1 MIFAAGCAGASGTQ
15 HDTDSTAAPADSSEA
30 LRLAQGEAFLRLF
43 PVVDPDQ
50 IDIAS
55 PAYDSNGVMKGMV
68 GKWIDSIYLKSL
80 PTERMHIYEYAS
92 PDNPHGGY
100 HAVGRFT
107 QGDYEMLL
115 VRGPGE
121 YASTRIFLWA
131 WHKPTAQIHDHI
143 MVADNW
149 GDAGD
154 AQYTYSWLNSGE
166 KELEVRMAV
175 LESHLDVEDT
185 TGREE
190 SFNDY
195 AIFLF
200 RNGAFDTTGMKQ
212 RRNEAFF
219 RSKLKDKYLEP
230 DSIYVAYHPNSN
242 SESHE

>member
-15 HDTDSTAAPADSSEA
+15 HETDSTATPADSTEA
-30 LRLAQGEAFLRLF
+30 IRMAQGEAFLQLF
-43 PVVDPDQ
+43 PQ
-50 IDIAS
+50 IQPNDIEVAS
-55 PAYDSNGVMKGMV
+55 PKYDSNGVMLGMV
-68 GKWIDSIYLKSL
+68 GKWIDSNYLKTL
-80 PTERMHIYEYAS
+80 PAELNISEYAT

-100 HAVGRFT
+100 HAIGRFT
-107 QGDYEMLL
+107 QGDHEMLL

-131 WHKPTAQIHDHI
+131 WHKPSGQVRDHI

-154 AQYTYSWLNSGE
+154 AQDTYSWLHTGE

-175 LESHLDVEDT
+175 LESHLDIEDT

-200 RNGAFDTTGMKQ
+200 RNGAFDTSGMKQ

-230 DSIYVAYHPNSN
+230 DSVYVEYHPNSN